1 MYSIICLPKIIN
13 TLINFNSKFIFKK
26 CLNNVTINNLSAVVS
41 NVNRRIWVSNTTPT
55 SGQGNIG
62 DIWYQY

>member
-26 CLNNVTINNLSAVVS
+26 CLNNVTINNLKSIAIYRLFEYHKCIMISPDSSVGRAV
-41 NVNRRIWVSNTTPT
+41 
-55 SGQGNIG
+55 
-62 DIWYQY
+62 D